1 MPDHRY
7 IIGNVS
13 ITHGSYASQHW
24 QQHRNSRI
32 FRCILIH
39 KAIDDPTYKC
49 ISATDTIKNVEGQAL
64 AFVSLLPFNQRYAI
78 RLFSLQNAGKTDNI
92 RCNAF
97 YIRISVRKCPEHFF
111 RCSKSG

>member
-1 MPDHRY
+1 MSDHRY

-13 ITHGSYASQHW
+13 ITMDRMLHGTGCNTEIHG
-24 QQHRNSRI
+24 I

-64 AFVSLLPFNQRYAI
+64 AFVSL
-78 RLFSLQNAGKTDNI
+78 
-92 RCNAF
+92 
-97 YIRISVRKCPEHFF
+97 SV
-111 RCSKSG
+111 